1 MTKKFLLLISILFLF
16 NCGGGA
22 GAAASII
29 ASIIPEGCECATVEQ
44 ADYGNGWVE
53 ISRLNGISDEDMN
66 DMGENG
72 EAMIALCSDYELL
85 RWSTLD
91 DEGNQIDRRT
101 LIDCKAS

>member
-1 MTKKFLLLISILFLF
+1 MKKLILILSFFLLNTCS
-16 NCGGGA
+16 GGGTD
-22 GAAASII
+22 AASIL
-29 ASIIPEGCECATVEQ
+29 SSLIPEGCECATVEQ

-72 EAMIALCSDYELL
+72 EAMIAFCSDYQLL

-101 LIDCKAS
+101 LIDCKAL

>member
-1 MTKKFLLLISILFLF
+1 MTKKFLMLISILFLF

-22 GAAASII
+22 GAAASILS
-29 ASIIPEGCECATVEQ
+29 SIIPEGCECATVEQ

-72 EAMIALCSDYELL
+72 EAMIALCSDYRLL

-101 LIDCKAS
+101 LIDCKAL

>member
-1 MTKKFLLLISILFLF
+1 MWESSDSWSIL
-16 NCGGGA
+16 
-22 GAAASII
+22 S
-29 ASIIPEGCECATVEQ
+29 SIIPEGCECATVEQ

-72 EAMIALCSDYELL
+72 EAMIALCSDYQLL

-101 LIDCKAS
+101 LIDCKALWFNLLFLR